1 LLSNKLSLDIVPTS
15 QISPALLAALHR
27 LLSPIARLMLA
38 RGITLPMAMELLKRV
53 FVDVAERD
61 FRLND
66 KTATDSR
73 ISLLTGVHRKDVRR
87 LRALPGIEDE
97 LPEKV
102 SLGAQLVGAW
112 TTRPP
117 WQDGEGKPRLLPR
130 LASNGGDLSFESL
143 VASVSRDIRPRSV
156 LDEWIRLGVVRINGA
171 DQVELQEQAFIPRHG
186 EAEKLAYYGLNLGD
200 HITAATDNVLEVGR
214 PWFERSVHHQGLSAG
229 EVEALRERAAA
240 LGMTLLQDL
249 HQQASSPVGD
259 QQVKDRRFT
268 CGVYFYS
275 APTDGE
281 ASQ

>member
-1 LLSNKLSLDIVPTS
+1 LLSNKFNLDIVPTS

-27 LLSPIARLMLA
+27 LLSPVARLMLA
-38 RGITLPMAMELLKRV
+38 RGITLPMAVELLKRV

-61 FRLND
+61 FRLGE

-87 LRALPGIEDE
+87 LRALPGVEDE

-102 SLGAQLVGAW
+102 SLGAQLVAAW
-112 TTRPP
+112 TTRPE
-117 WQDGEGKPRLLPR
+117 WQDGQGRPRPLPR
-130 LASNGGDLSFESL
+130 LASNGGDCSFESL

-156 LDEWIRLGVVRINGA
+156 LDEWIRLGVVAVNAA
-171 DQVELQEQAFIPRHG
+171 DEVELQEQAFIPRHG

-200 HITAATDNVLEVGR
+200 HIAAATDNVLEIGK

-229 EVEALRERAAA
+229 EVDALREKAAA
-240 LGMTLLQDL
+240 LGMSLLQDL
-249 HQQASSPVGD
+249 HQQASRPDGD
-259 QQVKDRRFT
+259 GQAKDRRFT

-275 APTDGE
+275 APVDGE
-281 ASQ
+281 ESQ